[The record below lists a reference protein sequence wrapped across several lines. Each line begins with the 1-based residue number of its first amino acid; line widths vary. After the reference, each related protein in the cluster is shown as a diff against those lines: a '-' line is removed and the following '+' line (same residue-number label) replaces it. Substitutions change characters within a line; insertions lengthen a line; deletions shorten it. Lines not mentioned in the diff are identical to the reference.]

1 MVVAS
6 VLSLILAVWLAK
18 KLQPRFGG
26 YTAALLAG
34 AGFIVVIAIVMLLLP
49 SLGQLSVNVAEYGN
63 HATETPQ
70 PLLDPQGKIVIAG
83 FSADDLYSFRVYSL
97 GAQLILWATIG
108 LGFAP
113 MANKLLGSPSTDRA
127 QAAV

>member
-1 MVVAS
+1 M
-6 VLSLILAVWLAK
+6 
-18 KLQPRFGG
+18 QPRFGAWS
-26 YTAALLAG
+26 AALLAG
-34 AGFIVVIAIVMLLLP
+34 AGFIVVIGIVMLLLP
-49 SLGQLSVNVAEYGN
+49 SLGQLSANVVEYGN

-70 PLLDPQGKIVIAG
+70 PLLDPQGKIVFPG
-83 FSADDLYSFRVYSL
+83 FPADDLYSFRLYSV

-113 MANKLLGSPSTDRA
+113 MANKLLGAPQSRA